1 MTSPYGHMTNS
12 DIDELAAKFNERE
25 PKKFEDVGCCGCSS
39 SNVKLYM
46 GRFVCD
52 DCEAVNGSYIDS
64 LPEWTTPADGK
75 VTLNDAV

>member
-1 MTSPYGHMTNS
+1 MTSPYDMTNS

-64 LPEWTTPADGK
+64 LPEWRTTADGK